1 MRLVLEDREI
11 VQLTP
16 DRRGTVVVCRE
27 GILWMTRQGDG
38 RDHLLRPGM
47 ALPVGKRGRV
57 LVTALAPDSALT
69 LSRPAQSAGKMG
81 QG

>member
-11 VQLTP
+11 VRLIP
-16 DRRGTVVVCRE
+16 DRSGTVVVCRQ
-27 GILWMTRQGDG
+27 GILWMTLRGDG

-47 ALPVGKRGRV
+47 AMAIKKGGRV

-69 LSRPAQSAGKMG
+69 LSRPVKRLGKID